1 MKIGQRL
8 LSIAANSRNGL
19 VPFER
24 TRTQTIFWGGLPIS
38 PQADFGE
45 ISLNLSGRTA
55 QKSDDRCVPGSQQIA
70 QFDRT
75 DAKAV
80 GRYGDP

>member
-24 TRTQTIFWGGLPIS
+24 TRTQTIFWGGLPVS

-45 ISLNLSGRTA
+45 ISLKLIRSHGTKKRRPMRFEQPA
-55 QKSDDRCVPGSQQIA
+55 KSAI
-70 QFDRT
+70 
-75 DAKAV
+75 
-80 GRYGDP
+80 